1 MSDVQFHRP
10 FGKRLYIP
18 AHFSTSDTLTASVI
32 GTTETAF
39 AKTIALPAGWFT
51 LNRALRIFLGIEVS
65 TTVTVPTYQMRM
77 RVQKAGPVNVNL
89 YQATAAAV
97 VSATTTTTSFAQLF
111 VIQGT
116 AAPGASVSVETAIH
130 QSGLGGFTRNIISPS
145 ALVDTAS
152 AQTIQFT
159 MQYGA
164 ATAGNNC
171 TLRQVI
177 VEELY

>member
-1 MSDVQFHRP
+1 MSSLN
-10 FGKRLYIP
+10 FGGVTKQS
-18 AHFSTSDTLTASVI
+18 ASFSTTDTLTASVI

-39 AKTIALPAGWFT
+39 AKTIALPAGYFVAG
-51 LNRALRIFLGIEVS
+51 RVLRIFCGIEVS
-65 TTVTVPTYQMRM
+65 TTSVVPTYLMRM

-89 YQATAAAV
+89 YVPTAAAV
-97 VSATTTTTSFAQLF
+97 VSTTTTTTSFAQIF
-111 VIQGT
+111 VLQGT
-116 AAPGASVSVETAIH
+116 AAAGASVSVETAIH
-130 QSGLGGFTRNIISPS
+130 QSGLGGFTRNLISPS

-177 VEELY
+177 VEEI